1 MIIRINYF
9 CTCNAQIKMEKFTK
23 FLGVII
29 DQNLNWKQQILHVK
43 KKVSRGLGIIRK
55 ARKYLNYDALRTL
68 YHSFVYPYLDY
79 CIEVFGSAKSSVIE
93 PLCRGDTLRVQGEA
107 IGFKTATWQSEKT
120 FMAEREDI
128 HGRALTVLTAIE
140 NELLI

>member
-1 MIIRINYF
+1 MMKNK
-9 CTCNAQIKMEKFTK
+9 QIS
-23 FLGVII
+23 
-29 DQNLNWKQQILHVK
+29 QNH
-43 KKVSRGLGIIRK
+43 
-55 ARKYLNYDALRTL
+55 
-68 YHSFVYPYLDY
+68 
-79 CIEVFGSAKSSVIE
+79 
-93 PLCRGDTLRVQGEA
+93 RGDTLRVQGEA

>member
-1 MIIRINYF
+1 MIFLIRAE
-9 CTCNAQIKMEKFTK
+9 TLK
-23 FLGVII
+23 V
-29 DQNLNWKQQILHVK
+29 HV
-43 KKVSRGLGIIRK
+43 
-55 ARKYLNYDALRTL
+55 
-68 YHSFVYPYLDY
+68 
-79 CIEVFGSAKSSVIE
+79 
-93 PLCRGDTLRVQGEA
+93 EA